1 MLKYRHSSVLPP
13 IHPATYL
20 FAIEM
25 GLIVRNTMQPSML
38 SIFKTTTNTMLLGKK
53 KLSINLTVSLYPSFL
68 TPKIITPTN
77 KILMR
82 AAKQC
87 WAVMYN
93 FNFSPAMNSHGEE
106 LSFLC
111 RCQREKPKQLNI
123 TQKK

>member
-1 MLKYRHSSVLPP
+1 M
-13 IHPATYL
+13 
-20 FAIEM
+20 
-25 GLIVRNTMQPSML
+25 
-38 SIFKTTTNTMLLGKK
+38 
-53 KLSINLTVSLYPSFL
+53 
-68 TPKIITPTN
+68 PTN

-87 WAVMYN
+87 CAMVYN
-93 FNFSPAMNSHGEE
+93 FNFSPAMNSHREE